1 MGVVNEKIE
10 KKTERLNLF
19 EILTYSTLAI
29 VILIFGIKPNL
40 ILDYTSSSLE
50 KDYKIVS
57 YINFLKDYFC
67 DLYS

>member
-50 KDYKIVS
+50 RIIK
-57 YINFLKDYFC
+57 
-67 DLYS
+67 LYPISIF